1 MLRVSRSDIWA
12 GYGMSKDIPVERN
25 VAGGE
30 RQVAPYPKAKLKDR
44 TRESTFSLAFRVCTW
59 RGRGLGSGGWWRQG

>member
-12 GYGMSKDIPVERN
+12 GYGMSKGIPVERN

-30 RQVAPYPKAKLKDR
+30 RQVAPEHKAKLKGKR
-44 TRESTFSLAFRVCTW
+44 TGFWGTVEA
-59 RGRGLGSGGWWRQG
+59 GLGTISEAL